1 MDPVTL
7 QVIAIIF
14 VATFVRGLTGFGNAL
29 VAMPLLA
36 LAIDDMKVVSPL
48 VAMTAI
54 LMAVLMLATNWRQ
67 VHIRSAWRLLL
78 ASAPGVYIGLKL
90 LRNVE
95 EAGLQIGLA
104 VFILSY
110 SIYDLCRPRL
120 AHLENE
126 RWAYLA
132 GFVSGVIGGACNAN
146 GPPIVIYGTMRGWT
160 PDKFRATLQGFFLP
174 AGLFIVIGHARE
186 GNFTGEV
193 FHLFLWSLPSVFVGI
208 TLGSLLAKR
217 VKKEHF
223 RVIIHTVLIASS
235 LMLFW
240 KALGT
245 A

>member
-7 QVIAIIF
+7 QVIGIVF

-36 LAIDDMKVVSPL
+36 LVVNMKVASPL

-54 LMAVLMLATNWRQ
+54 LMAVLMLVTNWRQ

-90 LRNVE
+90 LTSAE
-95 EAGLQIGLA
+95 GPGLRIGLA
-104 VFILSY
+104 IFILSY
-110 SIYDLCRPRL
+110 SVYDLCRPRL

-126 RWAYLA
+126 NWAYLA

-146 GPPIVIYGTMRGWT
+146 GPPIVIYGTMRGWN
-160 PDKFRATLQGFFLP
+160 PEKFRATLQGFFLP
-174 AGLFIVIGHARE
+174 AGLFILVGHAAK
-186 GNFTGEV
+186 GLWTDQV
-193 FHLFLWSLPSVFVGI
+193 VHLFLWSLPSVFVGI

-223 RVIIHTVLIASS
+223 RVVIHTVLIGSA
-235 LMLFW
+235 LMLLW
-240 KALGT
+240 KALGG

>member
-7 QVIAIIF
+7 QVIAIVF

-36 LAIDDMKVVSPL
+36 LVVDMKVASPL

-54 LMAVLMLATNWRQ
+54 VMATLMLAANWRQ
-67 VHIRSAWRLLL
+67 VHFRSAWRLLL
-78 ASAPGVYIGLKL
+78 ASAPGVCLGLRL
-90 LRNVE
+90 LTKAE
-95 EAGLQIGLA
+95 GPGLRIALA

-110 SIYDLCRPRL
+110 SLYDLCRPRL
-120 AHLENE
+120 THLKSDL
-126 RWAYLA
+126 WAYLA

-146 GPPIVIYGTMRGWT
+146 GPPIVIYGTMRGWN

-174 AGLFIVIGHARE
+174 AGLFILIGHAHA
-186 GNFTGEV
+186 GLWTGEV
-193 FHLFLWSLPSVFVGI
+193 IHLFLWSLPSVFVGI

-217 VKKEHF
+217 VRKEHF
-223 RVIIHTVLIASS
+223 RAIIHTVLITSA
-235 LMLFW
+235 LMLLW

-245 A
+245 V